1 MTKKLNKKTKLVL
14 VEFKY
19 RNGSSQKLPQ
29 AKAELLERLK
39 QGVIIKPKTK
49 TKTKPAP
56 KEPKEPETAA
66 KEDS

>member
-19 RNGSSQKLPQ
+19 KNDSSQKLPQ

-49 TKTKPAP
+49 PKPAP

>member
-49 TKTKPAP
+49 PKPAP
-56 KEPKEPETAA
+56 KE
-66 KEDS
+66 DS

>member
-39 QGVIIKPKTK
+39 QGVIIKPKPK
-49 TKTKPAP
+49 PKPAP